1 MTSQKV
7 QSRLI
12 DQNKSIHENILNAL
26 TKTGM
31 SVSSLDDFFSG
42 VFKSLGVEVNSTYKV
57 SELFKI
63 FNDKNIR
70 IVSVCGIECPGEI
83 NPEIRELLEV
93 STARKKIFGHIL
105 FSENSERDNFYKILD
120 HMDESYTLHAA
131 KILPSFTELNQSLT
145 VRDRYTIIIFGKK
158 EGDDPNKVYSVI
170 AVEIS

>member
-1 MTSQKV
+1 
-7 QSRLI
+7 
-12 DQNKSIHENILNAL
+12 
-26 TKTGM
+26 M

-57 SELFKI
+57 SGLFKI
-63 FNDKNIR
+63 FNDKNIK

-93 STARKKIFGHIL
+93 SAARKKIFGHIL
-105 FSENSERDNFYKILD
+105 FSENLERDNFYKILE

-158 EGDDPNKVYSVI
+158 EGEEDPNKVYSVI